1 MDGRENFA
9 MVLSTL
15 SDARD
20 HGSKRAR
27 PRGLRFVPNRGPAP
41 RGPDEHLCVHALVMT
56 AEKRAV
62 KKGVVAPTAWLN
74 DTGK

>member
-1 MDGRENFA
+1 MGGWVDGRENFA
-9 MVLSTL
+9 MVLTTL

-41 RGPDEHLCVHALVMT
+41 RGPDYFFRHQQKPVT
-56 AEKRAV
+56 ARF
-62 KKGVVAPTAWLN
+62 
-74 DTGK
+74 TGFCW